1 MCVFSCMFCFIFFF
15 FSSRRRHTRCA
26 LVTGVQTGALPV
38 LCLMVREC
46 FAHHVHLAWRQRG
59 ERLSGD
65 KLQLLQQS
73 VFALRLGFRAHVPE
87 IEMWIAL
94 LKDRQKKLSFVYFK

>member
-1 MCVFSCMFCFIFFF
+1 
-15 FSSRRRHTRCA
+15 
-26 LVTGVQTGALPV
+26 
-38 LCLMVREC
+38 MVREC

-94 LKDRQKKLSFVYFK
+94 LKDRQKKLSDVQAQRKALTAMLQSGGAPSSDLPYLRYLAGRSEEHTSELQSLMR

>member
-1 MCVFSCMFCFIFFF
+1 MRISDLEF
-15 FSSRRRHTRCA
+15 RRVLFRSAT
-26 LVTGVQTGALPV
+26 

-94 LKDRQKKLSFVYFK
+94 LKRSEERRVGKECVSTCRSRWSPYH